1 MHRQGS
7 DPDNIQPGDILCDF
21 CERPTWEM
29 DIPSI
34 EGHHGSVFCVECLE
48 QAWDRLV
55 VEKEEIP
62 SDPEW
67 KCCMCL
73 ESNDGPWWQSSLRE
87 AEYAGDA
94 SSNRLVYCTRARTGI
109 GRSPAERTDC

>member
-7 DPDNIQPGDILCDF
+7 DRTTSNRGTSSATSANGP
-21 CERPTWEM
+21 WEM

-87 AEYAGDA
+87 ARVCRRCVKQSAGVLHKSKDWDWKKP
-94 SSNRLVYCTRARTGI
+94 
-109 GRSPAERTDC
+109 GRED

>member
-34 EGHHGSVFCVECLE
+34 EGHHGSVFCVECIE

-62 SDPEW
+62 SDPDW
-67 KCCMCL
+67 TCSMCL
-73 ESNDGPWWQSSLRE
+73 ESNDGPWWQSSIRE
-87 AEYAGDA
+87 ARVCRRCVKQSAGVLHKSKDWDWKKP
-94 SSNRLVYCTRARTGI
+94 
-109 GRSPAERTDC
+109 GRED